1 MKKLLVLLALVLL
14 LVCACALADGITVTD
29 MMGREITFDAP
40 ADKIVVMMP
49 ADCEI
54 VYALGA
60 QDRLIGIGTY
70 CDMPAEK
77 AIMPE
82 LDGLPIVN
90 SGYVTN
96 VEQILSLAPNVVI
109 MATMDSS
116 PEITEQLEK
125 GGVKVVTTDA
135 HSLEDVYTDIRLIGA
150 ILGKDAEAEE
160 LVASMQQQLADIAA
174 QAPETGKTLYVEESP
189 LQWGLWAAGSGT
201 YMDDLANM
209 LGLTNIF
216 AADFTLDQP
225 VSEEAVLE
233 RNPDIIVTMM
243 MYDNYGDLPDV
254 EIMKRPGWENV
265 SAVQS
270 GAVLYDDTNAVALPG
285 PRLVEVAQMLLDLI
299 NGTRVAELPAA

>member
-60 QDRLIGIGTY
+60 QERLIGIGTY
-70 CDMPAEK
+70 CESKPEMAV
-77 AIMPE
+77 MPE
-82 LDGLPIVN
+82 LAGLPVVN

-96 VEQILSLAPNVVI
+96 VEQILALGPNVVI
-109 MATMDSS
+109 MATMDSK
-116 PEITEQLEK
+116 PEITEQLEN
-125 GGVKVVTTDA
+125 GGVKVVATDA
-135 HSLEDVYTDIRLIGA
+135 QSLEDVYTDIRLIGA

-174 QAPETGKTLYVEESP
+174 QAPQSGMTLYVEESP
-189 LQWGLWAAGSGT
+189 LEWGLWAAGSGT
-201 YMDDLANM
+201 YFDDLANM

-216 AADFTLDQP
+216 AADFALHGS

-233 RNPDIIVTMM
+233 RNPDIIITVM
-243 MYDNYGDLPDV
+243 MYYDYGDLPDV
-254 EIMKRPGWENV
+254 EIMKRPGWENIN
-265 SAVQS
+265 AVKN
-270 GAVLYDDTNAVALPG
+270 GAVLYDETNAVALPG
-285 PRLVEVAQMLLDLI
+285 PRLVDVAQMLLDLI

>member
-1 MKKLLVLLALVLL
+1 M
-14 LVCACALADGITVTD
+14 
-29 MMGREITFDAP
+29 
-40 ADKIVVMMP
+40 
-49 ADCEI
+49 
-54 VYALGA
+54 
-60 QDRLIGIGTY
+60 
-70 CDMPAEK
+70 
-77 AIMPE
+77 
-82 LDGLPIVN
+82 
-90 SGYVTN
+90 
-96 VEQILSLAPNVVI
+96 
-109 MATMDSS
+109 
-116 PEITEQLEK
+116 
-125 GGVKVVTTDA
+125 
-135 HSLEDVYTDIRLIGA
+135 YTDIRLIGA

-243 MYDNYGDLPDV
+243 MYYDYGPLPDE
-254 EIMKRPGWENV
+254 EIMNRPGWENV
-265 SAVQS
+265 SAVQND
-270 GAVLYDDTNAVALPG
+270 AVLYDETNAVALPG

-299 NGTRVAELPAA
+299 NGTAVDEVPAA